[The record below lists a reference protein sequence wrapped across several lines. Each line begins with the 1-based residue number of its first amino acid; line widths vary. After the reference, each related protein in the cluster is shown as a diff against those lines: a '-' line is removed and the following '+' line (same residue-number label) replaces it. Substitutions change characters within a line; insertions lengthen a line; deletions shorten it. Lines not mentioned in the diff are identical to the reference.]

1 MKFGF
6 KNMTQEAIIKIYDD
20 IGKFGDEVSI
30 KDIDEALEQAN
41 GKPLSIH
48 INSNGGEVFEGFA
61 IYNAIKNYK
70 GKKVTYIDGLAA
82 SIASVI
88 ALASDK
94 VVMNKA
100 SMFMIH
106 NAWGGC
112 FGNAEEMRQVAD
124 ALEQINSVIKG
135 IYMQKTKLD
144 EVKIT
149 ELMNNETFIKPDEC
163 LAYGFC
169 DEILDDEE
177 IFNQE
182 LAMNKL
188 LVDINN
194 RISTLQALKN
204 FKAKSKDEEPE
215 PKPNKAKALFK
226 TLLMEEI

>member
-6 KNMTQEAIIKIYDD
+6 KNMAQEAVIKIYDD
-20 IGKFGDEVSI
+20 IGSWSDEFSV

-41 GKPLSIH
+41 GKPLAIH

-70 GKKVTYIDGLAA
+70 GQKTTYVDGLAA

-88 ALASDK
+88 ALAGDK

-100 SMFMIH
+100 SMFMVH

-124 ALEQINSVIKG
+124 ALEQINSVIKS
-135 IYMQKTKLD
+135 IYLQKTNLD
-144 EVKIT
+144 EAKIT
-149 ELMNNETFIKPDEC
+149 ELMNNETFIKPDDC

-169 DEILDDEE
+169 DEILNDEE
-177 IFNQE
+177 EVNQE
-182 LAMNKL
+182 PAMNKL
-188 LVDINN
+188 LADIND
-194 RISTLQALKN
+194 RISTLQTLKN
-204 FKAKSKDEEPE
+204 IKVENKVEA
-215 PKPNKAKALFK
+215 PKPKSNKTKAFFK
-226 TLLMEEI
+226 TFLTEE